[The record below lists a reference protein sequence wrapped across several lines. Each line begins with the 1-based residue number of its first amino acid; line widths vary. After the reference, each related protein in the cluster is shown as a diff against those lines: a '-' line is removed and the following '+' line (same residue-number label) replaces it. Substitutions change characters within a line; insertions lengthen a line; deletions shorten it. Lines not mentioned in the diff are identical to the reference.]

1 MALLCS
7 VPQAVGTASSLQTRL
22 LAAVETKIPLL
33 WAISTS
39 FSTESRLSH
48 FFEVEGWTAKALLV
62 EYMKTKYWVA
72 LEEDIQLKACIV
84 KQVYLVFNTE
94 STASLEICV
103 ELMWQ
108 DPLTKGSWGGGGG
121 RHFIARTCPNGGR
134 GG

>member
-72 LEEDIQLKACIV
+72 VEEGKQLLKACIV
-84 KQVYLVFNTE
+84 KQVYLVFN
-94 STASLEICV
+94 S
-103 ELMWQ
+103 
-108 DPLTKGSWGGGGG
+108 
-121 RHFIARTCPNGGR
+121 
-134 GG
+134 